1 MTVAWAP
8 LIVSQL
14 EFYWDAH
21 LRPRLDGLTDEEYL
35 WEPVAGCWSVRPD
48 GHGGFSS
55 DHGSPPPEP
64 APVTTIAWRM
74 MHIATGCFTHDI
86 AVKIFPDLARDEP
99 IPGTARD
106 AVAFLDDGYRR
117 WHDTIAGLGE
127 DDVAVPLGAAGG
139 PFGAEPVGGLIL
151 HINREV
157 MHHGGEIGVLRDLY
171 RASFTS

>member
-14 EFYWDAH
+14 EFYWDVH

-35 WEPVAGCWSVRPD
+35 WEPVTDCWSLRPD
-48 GHGGFSS
+48 GHGGLAL
-55 DHGSPPPEP
+55 DTAWPAPEP
-64 APVTTIAWRM
+64 SPVTTIAWRM
-74 MHIATGCFTHDI
+74 THIAADCFTHPI
-86 AVKIFPDLARDEP
+86 AVKVFPDLARDEP
-99 IPGTARD
+99 LPGTARD
-106 AVAFLDDGYRR
+106 AIAFIDDRYQR
-117 WHDTIAGLGE
+117 WHETIVKLDEHDAEVLLGE
-127 DDVAVPLGAAGG
+127 AGG

-171 RASFTS
+171 RASFAS